1 MELADADNHQYAG
14 TYPCRLPV
22 WWARTGEIG
31 PHIEEDG
38 ISGKAIVLRIEKRF
52 TRFERVLAKL
62 FRAPREVR
70 RPLDTMNS
78 MLWELCDGSRNFQAI
93 CVAMDSIFNENIA
106 PAVDRTAAGIDSLKN
121 RNLMTC
127 LDQSFTM
134 KWNIGPGQTP
144 KHQTLSAIDEKI
156 GYDIIPRNMSEEHTT
171 KEIPQDS
178 LLDVQSE

>member
-22 WWARTGEIG
+22 WWARVGEIG

-38 ISGKAIVLRIEKRF
+38 ITGKGIVLRIEKRF

-70 RPLDTMNS
+70 RPLDAMNS
-78 MLWELCDGSRNFQAI
+78 MLWELCDGSRSFQSI

-106 PAVDRTAAGIDSLKN
+106 PAVDRTAAGIDSLKT

-144 KHQTLSAIDEKI
+144 KHQKLGATDEKI
-156 GYDIIPRNMSEEHTT
+156 GYDIIPRNTSEEHTT
-171 KEIPQDS
+171 EEISQDPQ
-178 LLDVQSE
+178 LDVQSE